1 MTVIIS
7 HFAKVALAAVR
18 FFFKIP
24 VKKKEQKTK
33 DEKKDKIKA
42 DREMTGDV
50 ILFCYG
56 SRIWGLRI
64 VFEIT
69 HSALQALQYH
79 TLQFP
84 HNTTRRG
91 AVIVLCT

>member
-1 MTVIIS
+1 
-7 HFAKVALAAVR
+7 
-18 FFFKIP
+18 
-24 VKKKEQKTK
+24 
-33 DEKKDKIKA
+33 
-42 DREMTGDV
+42 MTGDV